1 LQKSSAP
8 DARPDCEP
16 DEGREGLATEVC
28 VRSGPVSVASAT
40 RVTRRPPPGFPDG
53 STWVPYKE
61 SDSMNALK
69 NFIAGEEGQDLVEY
83 ALLAA
88 LLSIASITA
97 LKVLGPKIAA
107 TWGKIS
113 AEL

>member
-1 LQKSSAP
+1 MKNIRDLII
-8 DARPDCEP
+8 
-16 DEGREGLATEVC
+16 RE
-28 VRSGPVSVASAT
+28 
-40 RVTRRPPPGFPDG
+40 D
-53 STWVPYKE
+53 
-61 SDSMNALK
+61 
-69 NFIAGEEGQDLVEY
+69 GQDLVEY

-107 TWGKIS
+107 SWAKIS

>member
-1 LQKSSAP
+1 MKNIR
-8 DARPDCEP
+8 DFIT
-16 DEGREGLATEVC
+16 RE
-28 VRSGPVSVASAT
+28 
-40 RVTRRPPPGFPDG
+40 D
-53 STWVPYKE
+53 
-61 SDSMNALK
+61 
-69 NFIAGEEGQDLVEY
+69 GQDLVEY

-107 TWGKIS
+107 TWASIS